1 MRIIAEIS
9 AAAAVPNR
17 KPLLEYNRCAAR
29 FDARWATAMRNYG
42 IPQIQPTTRILLICP
57 DCGYENSEFADA
69 LRRIST
75 FYCTGEDCDYIF
87 DLAPGRRIDFGK
99 SFIDACK
106 RFYAAFYTVR
116 GQRAP

>member
-1 MRIIAEIS
+1 
-9 AAAAVPNR
+9 
-17 KPLLEYNRCAAR
+17 
-29 FDARWATAMRNYG
+29 MRNYG
-42 IPQIQPTTRILLICP
+42 IPQIQPATRILLICP

-87 DLAPGRRIDFGK
+87 DLAPGRRTDFGK

-106 RFYAAFYTVR
+106 GFYAAFYTGARPASPLISPPPARRLAPVR
-116 GQRAP
+116 SGR